1 MGETRKRNGF
11 GCARNGKY
19 IAEES
24 NALFFEAW
32 SQWYLISLFVS
43 DVRLDSCRIT
53 KSHWQLSFSF
63 VSFYRMGHSIYEF
76 EKRAAQ
82 E

>member
-1 MGETRKRNGF
+1 VGETRKRNGF

-24 NALFFEAW
+24 NALFFATW
-32 SQWYLISLFVS
+32 ARRYLFSSFVS
-43 DVRLDSCRIT
+43 DVRLDSNIVT

-63 VSFYRMGHSIYEF
+63 VSFYRIGHNIF
-76 EKRAAQ
+76 ESEK
-82 E
+82 